1 MKGICMNPTYTDRI
15 RSLALY
21 LLLPFAL
28 AKLLWSVAFLFL
40 EKGDIVI
47 EKPIS
52 YGYHYAATPAY
63 LILPEAKPASIQQI
77 KASERITDIK
87 LKGTYI
93 EGEKGFVVI
102 EESSGVVFVNKG
114 ENYKGYRLKE
124 VYEDRA
130 IFEKGGKNYEVLLK
144 EEMRPSSQTGGG
156 ATSSAVSGGASA
168 GSVRVARDELNDYI
182 RHPNK
187 IWKNIRIQE
196 IRKHGRIEG
205 FRVNYVKKNSVFD
218 RFGLKSG
225 DIITAIDGNEIHS
238 LGEVMR
244 YYNDAANL
252 EALTLTVKR
261 GNEIVDIDF
270 TVD

>member
-1 MKGICMNPTYTDRI
+1 MNPSYTDRI

-21 LLLPFAL
+21 LLLPFAV
-28 AKLLWSVAFLFL
+28 AKLLWSVVFLFL

-52 YGYHYAATPAY
+52 YGYHYTATPAQV
-63 LILPEAKPASIQQI
+63 ILPFSERPKPEQI
-77 KASERITDIK
+77 EASERITDIK

-93 EGEKGFVVI
+93 EGEQGFVVI
-102 EESSGVVFVNKG
+102 EESGGAVFVSKG
-114 ENYKGYRLKE
+114 EHYRGYRLKE

-144 EEMRPSSQTGGG
+144 EEIRP
-156 ATSSAVSGGASA
+156 ARESGGDISGPTSTAGA
-168 GSVRVARDELNDYI
+168 DGGSVSVSRDELNDYI

-196 IRKHGRIEG
+196 IRKHGRIAG
-205 FRVNYVKKNSVFD
+205 FRVNYVKRNSVFD

-238 LGEVMR
+238 LGEVMK

-261 GNEIVDIDF
+261 GDEVVDIDF
-270 TVD
+270 TVN